1 MNKSA
6 NKRIKSD
13 SVNLSYFFAK
23 GRKKTAKFTPQ
34 FMRALGKIGLLMNI
48 QRYGIILNVENY
60 EECVTFYKDV
70 LELKVMFS
78 KVEGDFKLTCL
89 EFGSSY
95 LMIETEGFAEPSGKS
110 IKSCPSKLR
119 FNVSDIEA
127 AYTRIKSFE
136 ISAELIIHEWGSTI
150 NIYDPDGN
158 RICIRDE
165 ISFKRQIIA

>member
-1 MNKSA
+1 MPLKE
-6 NKRIKSD
+6 
-13 SVNLSYFFAK
+13 
-23 GRKKTAKFTPQ
+23 
-34 FMRALGKIGLLMNI
+34 ALRKIGLLMNI

-158 RICIRDE
+158 RIGIRDE